1 MAERGVTQKMVETW
15 MKSGQVLQ
23 QAGDKFLYITQ
34 QGAVVVNKAGQVI
47 TAYGSKYFDSNMQEV
62 VKKLFGK

>member
-1 MAERGVTQKMVETW
+1 MAEAWVKTGKA
-15 MKSGQVLQ
+15 LQ
-23 QAGDKFLYITQ
+23 QAGDKILYITQ

-47 TAYGSKYFDSNMQEV
+47 TAYTSQYFDANMWEV